1 MKCLMQE
8 NFEHVFPA
16 KQQNLVVFAARERE
30 SGVDVFFVGNLIG
43 GVGHDFLH
51 WRQEKRHL
59 QVFGTSASG
68 LRGLLQGDMQ
78 PLAHFLD
85 PRRNAEN
92 IAVFKDE
99 KEGFDFLGILS

>member
-1 MKCLMQE
+1 MQKY
-8 NFEHVFPA
+8 FEQVFA
-16 KQQNLVVFAARERE
+16 SKQQNLIVLATRKRE
-30 SGVDVFFVGNLIG
+30 SGVDVFFGGNDVGARGN
-43 GVGHDFLH
+43 HFLYG
-51 WRQEKRHL
+51 RQEKRHL

-78 PLAHFLD
+78 PLAHFPD

-99 KEGFDFLGILS
+99 KEDFDFLGILS